1 VRLSS
6 PATIANYSKK
16 KTLISAEQQD
26 PRVQKEREEWQR
38 KTADI
43 DPRCLK
49 FLDQTNAKTTM
60 TRLYA
65 RAARGQRVREF
76 VPDGRWKSL
85 TLMGTLG
92 YAGDT
97 TAFTYEGGTDVMA
110 MRTFVQKILALEL
123 RRGHILVLDRLSSH
137 LEPTVVRE
145 IKKTGAKVWHL
156 PPYSHDF
163 NPIEQMWS
171 KIKAYLRK
179 VKARDNESLNWAI
192 ADALKTVTAIDAINW
207 FAHCGYPAH

>member
-1 VRLSS
+1 M
-6 PATIANYSKK
+6 
-16 KTLISAEQQD
+16 ISAEQQE
-26 PRVQKEREEWQR
+26 PRVQKEREEWRR

-60 TRLYA
+60 TRLFG
-65 RAARGQRVREF
+65 RALRGQRIREY
-76 VPDGRWKSL
+76 VPDGRWKSM

-97 TAFTYEGGTDVMA
+97 TALTYEGGTDVTIML
-110 MRTFVQKILALEL
+110 MYIEKILAPVL
-123 RRGHILVLDRLSSH
+123 RRGHILVLDRLASH
-137 LEPTVVRE
+137 LEPTVVSAVE
-145 IKKTGAKVWHL
+145 KTGAKIWHL

-171 KIKAYLRK
+171 KVKAHLRK
-179 VKARDNESLNWAI
+179 AKARDTPCLNTAI
-192 ADALKTVTAIDAINW
+192 ADALDSVTASDAVNW
-207 FAHCGYPAH
+207 FAHCGYPHTKT